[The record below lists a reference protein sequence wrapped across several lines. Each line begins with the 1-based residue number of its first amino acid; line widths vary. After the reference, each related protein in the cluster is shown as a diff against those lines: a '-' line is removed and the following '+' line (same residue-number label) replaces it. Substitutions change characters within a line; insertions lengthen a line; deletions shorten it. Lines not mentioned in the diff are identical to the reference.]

1 MAEGRDKTSGNHAEN
16 IGRNARMLAMSLQF
30 SPRFAK
36 EISNEFIDMIEMVA
50 PLHDLGKITI
60 PDRILLKAG
69 KLTPAE
75 MEVMKTHSSL
85 GADSL
90 REIYEK
96 SSGNPMLKMAIDIT
110 ECHHERWD
118 GNGYPNGLAGTQI
131 PLAARI
137 TAVVDVYDTLCS
149 ERCYKEAY
157 SHEKALEI
165 INEEAGK
172 SFDPDIIEVF
182 NKVQRQLKH

>member
-1 MAEGRDKTSGNHAEN
+1 MVEEYLRYAHN
-16 IGRNARMLAMSLQF
+16 IC
-30 SPRFAK
+30 
-36 EISNEFIDMIEMVA
+36 
-50 PLHDLGKITI
+50 H
-60 PDRILLKAG
+60 
-69 KLTPAE
+69 
-75 MEVMKTHSSL
+75 
-85 GADSL
+85 
-90 REIYEK
+90 Y
-96 SSGNPMLKMAIDIT
+96 
-110 ECHHERWD
+110 HHERWD
-118 GNGYPNGLAGTQI
+118 GKGYPNGLSGTAI